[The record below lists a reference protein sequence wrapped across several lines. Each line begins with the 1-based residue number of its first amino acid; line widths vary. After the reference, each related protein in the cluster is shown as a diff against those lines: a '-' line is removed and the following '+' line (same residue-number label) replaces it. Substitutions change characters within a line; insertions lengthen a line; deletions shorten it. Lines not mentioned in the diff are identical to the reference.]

1 MSPSSIGHNLLR
13 NIHLCRELVKRD
25 IAGRFRESVLGYLWL
40 LLVPIAMLLLY
51 TYVFGVVFKLR
62 WPNSG
67 GSDLSTFSLF
77 LFTGLIAHGWL
88 SDAANRA
95 ASLIQN
101 NAAYVKKIAF
111 PLSLLPVISVI
122 SSGIYFLVSLGVCLV
137 GSCFL
142 GNCHIAWL
150 ALPLVLLPFFLIL
163 LGLSW
168 LFAAIGVFFR
178 DLGHAMPL
186 IMMFLSYL
194 SPVFYPISAV
204 PEPIASFLY
213 INPMTSI
220 IELFRSII
228 LLGTWPATDSVVQ
241 LWLIATL
248 LMTIGLALFS
258 RLRPHYADVI

>member
-1 MSPSSIGHNLLR
+1 MLTRSLGHTFLR
-13 NIHLCRELVKRD
+13 NFHLCRELVKRD
-25 IAGRFRESVLGYLWL
+25 ISGRFRDSSLGYLWL
-40 LLVPIAMLLLY
+40 ALIPIAMLLLY
-51 TYVFGVVFKLR
+51 TYVFGVVFRLR

-67 GSDLSTFSLF
+67 GSDLSTFALF

-95 ASLIQN
+95 ASLMQN
-101 NAAYVKKIAF
+101 NAAFVKKIAF
-111 PLSLLPVISVI
+111 PLPLLPVISVI
-122 SSGIYFLVSLGVCLV
+122 SSGVHFLISLAVCLA

-142 GNCHIAWL
+142 GNFYIAWL
-150 ALPLVLLPFFLIL
+150 ALPLVILPFFLIL

-168 LFAAIGVFFR
+168 LFAGIGVFFR

-186 IMMFLSYL
+186 VMMVLSYL

-204 PEPIASFLY
+204 PEPIASLLY
-213 INPMTSI
+213 MNPMTSI

-228 LLGTWPATDSVVQ
+228 LLGLWPGIDSLVS
-241 LWLIATL
+241 LWLFATL
-248 LMTIGLALFS
+248 LMTIGLALFL